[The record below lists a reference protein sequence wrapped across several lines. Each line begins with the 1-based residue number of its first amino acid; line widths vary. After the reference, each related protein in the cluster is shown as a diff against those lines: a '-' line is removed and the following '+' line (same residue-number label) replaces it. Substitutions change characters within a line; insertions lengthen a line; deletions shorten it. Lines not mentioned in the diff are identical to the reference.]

1 VSVAGIVLAA
11 GEGSRFGSV
20 KQLAPLAGRPLLEH
34 VLATMSASCDRVALV
49 LGAHAE
55 TVRAGVDLHG
65 ATPVVC
71 EDWAKGTFASLQC
84 GLLALGTAD
93 EAVVVALGDQPTL
106 SSERI
111 AAVLATDGLLVRAL
125 DNGAPSHPVVI
136 RPGAALSPDALRTAP
151 GIELGSLPDVD
162 TQDQLVNVQLER
174 ASSLPGSGAGGS
186 VRPPRTEPGIRERL

>member
-34 VLATMSASCDRVALV
+34 VLATMAGSCDRVALV

-55 TVRAGVDLHG
+55 AVRAGVDLHG

-71 EDWAKGTFASLQC
+71 EDWAQGTFASLRC
-84 GLLALGTAD
+84 GLLALGSAD

-106 SSERI
+106 SRERI

-125 DNGAPSHPVVI
+125 ADGAPSHPVVI
-136 RPGAALSPDALRTAP
+136 RRGAMLSPEALRTAP
-151 GIELGSLPDVD
+151 GIELGPLPDID
-162 TQDQLVNVQLER
+162 TRDQLLDVQLER
-174 ASSLPGSGAGGS
+174 SSSLPGFGAGGS
-186 VRPPRTEPGIRERL
+186 VRPPRTEPGI